1 MTVPSLY
8 HKRTAANKCRTPGNK
23 EGVQTG
29 GLHQR
34 PGAGEQSP
42 KAAEPLPRE
51 SFKPPARVRA
61 RKNPCSGHPHNKSA
75 LRVDLNK
82 ILLFCGSDMHQFHT
96 FFIKSCYTK

>member
-51 SFKPPARVRA
+51 SF
-61 RKNPCSGHPHNKSA
+61 
-75 LRVDLNK
+75 
-82 ILLFCGSDMHQFHT
+82 
-96 FFIKSCYTK
+96 